1 MKIQKLAILVAASV
15 AISLNSAS
23 AQAIWTTGHGDLGIG
38 YDDLNKVLD
47 PHVHLHTGATVD
59 NVAITDLAGAE
70 YAPGDA
76 LPQIPFAKS
85 LGRPPG
91 ATWDFF
97 GVSSG
102 QPVWIFPQTEESALP
117 FIGFGAEELVTGDW
131 STSFTIILTGL
142 AGSGAAAGG
151 NFSLYQTDGFGTP
164 TVSIQT
170 TDGISGSDFVTLAA
184 GGHAHYN
191 IAFTQ
196 PGIYETTFHITG
208 THAVEGAKSADATYK
223 FEVVPEPTSFAL
235 LALGGS
241 ALLFARW
248 RKVKKA

>member
-1 MKIQKLAILVAASV
+1 MKIQKLAILAAAAA

-23 AQAIWTTGHGDLGIG
+23 AQAIWTAGHGDLGIA
-38 YDDLNKVLD
+38 YDAGDLD
-47 PHVHLHTGATVD
+47 PHVHIHAGATVD
-59 NVAITDLAGAE
+59 NVVLGADAE

-85 LGRPPG
+85 LSRPPG

-102 QPVWIFPQTEESALP
+102 QPVWIFPQTEDSELP
-117 FIGFGAEELVTGDW
+117 FIGFGAEELTPADW
-131 STSFTIILTGL
+131 STPFTITLTGL
-142 AGSGAAAGG
+142 AGSGATGG
-151 NFSLYQTDGFGTP
+151 GQFSVYQTDGFGTP

-170 TDGISGSDFVTLAA
+170 ADGISGADAVTLAA

-191 IAFTQ
+191 LGFTQ
-196 PGIYETTFHITG
+196 PGIYEATFHITG
-208 THAVEGAKSADATYK
+208 THAVDGAKSADATYK
-223 FEVVPEPTSFAL
+223 FEVVPEPTSVAL